1 MGNFVVFFGCNKKQL
16 PYLNEIKKKKYR
28 IILIDKNKKNLGIKI
43 SDNYFCSS
51 YLDYKKLDKI
61 YNKIKKKK
69 FPIFLQHHLNLHIW
83 ELHILPGNLEYPIP
97 L

>member
-1 MGNFVVFFGCNKKQL
+1 MDNFVVFFGCNKKQL

-69 FPIFLQHHLNLHIW
+69 NFQYFYSIISICSYGSLISCQ
-83 ELHILPGNLEYPIP
+83 ET
-97 L
+97 